1 MAYKVQY
8 QDRAVS
14 DLKKLD
20 QQTQKR
26 IINKISWLA
35 VNFEQ
40 ITPMLLS
47 ENWAGFYKLR
57 VGDYR
62 VIYSLDET
70 ISVLWIEKVGHRRD
84 IYEV

>member
-40 ITPMLLS
+40 ITPMPLS